1 MLRIFSVTSRLRSR
15 ADSRELR
22 RMLLPG
28 TSVNRGNKKGRSS
41 TPAHVPLSRLTS
53 LRLGEALRLAREVH
67 SDIYLL
73 SHDPG
78 VVPRANY
85 VHVPRPYLLL
95 GAVVVDE
102 VHPTRTMYPV
112 CSTWQLS
119 VPTMGLTFSDQRH
132 LGSRVNRPAVTSSK
146 CTRSTLP
153 LSKVL
158 VSSGT
163 RRSWPSGSRSRPW

>member
-1 MLRIFSVTSRLRSR
+1 MKPPRRGATHPPYELFMDELLRIH
-15 ADSRELR
+15 
-22 RMLLPG
+22 LPG

-67 SDIYLL
+67 SDIGLL

-102 VHPTRTMYPV
+102 VHPTRNH
-112 CSTWQLS
+112 
-119 VPTMGLTFSDQRH
+119 VPRVQYLAAIGPHDGLGVLRPTPPGF
-132 LGSRVNRPAVTSSK
+132 GGESRRGD
-146 CTRSTLP
+146 
-153 LSKVL
+153 L
-158 VSSGT
+158 VDVY
-163 RRSWPSGSRSRPW
+163 